1 MPEEGQTWFT
11 VMINYEKQYE
21 LFVPERIS
29 KLFRR
34 SREDVRVYRGDSTR
48 IYQFKWNK
56 IRDKS
61 GIEIYFKEGWYDFV
75 KDNSIE
81 AGDIL
86 DLLYMG
92 DGAFK
97 VLIWR
102 DGKDITS
109 EFIEISSDS
118 SVETEP
124 KDNDAEREKAE
135 LNYTRHSR

>member
-1 MPEEGQTWFT
+1 MN
-11 VMINYEKQYE
+11 NYEKQCE

-34 SREDVRVYRGDSTR
+34 SKEDVGVYRGDSTQ

-56 IRDKS
+56 IRDKF

-81 AGDIL
+81 ASDIL

-102 DGKDITS
+102 DRKDITS

-118 SVETEP
+118 SEEIEP